1 MDGGVREERALM
13 RIAAVLVTL
22 SMLAERAADRAFP
35 VRILAL
41 VVLRWA
47 EAVARAFVEEV
58 TATDWSCLDDT
69 AETGAGPLAATR
81 LAVRFRLLAAA
92 LDLYCAARRSAWPR
106 PGLGACAEAHRRCA
120 ADRFAVLSPRLSARW
135 RPLACDTS

>member
-35 VRILAL
+35 VRILAF

-47 EAVARAFVEEV
+47 EVVARTFVAEV
-58 TATDWSCLDDT
+58 TATDWSCFDDA
-69 AETGAGPLAATR
+69 AETGAGPLDAAG

-92 LDLYCAARRSAWPR
+92 LDLYCAAHRSAWLR
-106 PGLGACAEAHRRCA
+106 SDRGAR
-120 ADRFAVLSPRLSARW
+120 ADAVYSQRLSARW
-135 RPLACDTS
+135 RPVACDTS